1 MCGNVQMQT
10 ANSHKVAAITHGA
23 WHIDDNG
30 LFLAFADVAFSINI
44 MRQADLNNCKLKRH
58 YSCGLMECMK
68 KVFCE
73 FCINCADA
81 GQYCGHPSIKYNETI
96 NRALIAMRDQEKAM
110 DSAAI
115 M

>member
-1 MCGNVQMQT
+1 MQT
-10 ANSHKVAAITHGA
+10 SSSHKVTVITHGA

-30 LFLAFADVAFSINI
+30 LFLVFADVAVSINI
-44 MRQADLNNCKLKRH
+44 MRQADLKNCKLKIH
-58 YSCGLMECMK
+58 YSCGLVECMK
-68 KVFCE
+68 KDFCE

-81 GQYCGHPSIKYNETI
+81 GKYCGHPSIKYNETM
-96 NRALIAMRDQEKAM
+96 NQALIEMSDPEKAM